1 VRDKNKEASRKHL
14 CFLGAEF
21 IFWNIGRQPALRM
34 KTEGLYPKW
43 HGFATYAATRKLH
56 HIGRQPALRMKS
68 EGLYPKWHGF
78 ATYAATRKLYHIG
91 RQPALRMKAEG
102 LYPKWHGGAIYAAT
116 RKLYPKWH
124 ALTSDGGIDE
134 ISCSFIWGVL

>member
-34 KTEGLYPKW
+34 KT
-43 HGFATYAATRKLH
+43 
-56 HIGRQPALRMKS
+56 